1 MAIFYSCSL
10 FFEFAI
16 LLYTKL
22 EEVVYYYISTL
33 LCHSSG
39 CNVCLPFTF
48 IFSHW
53 FPFFWLIILCLIRQ
67 FRKCIKTHYHEHKN
81 VKTALFKIFMVNA
94 DEYPMGKIIFQIIN
108 FWLCQSDLARTWA
121 FQWGSLTCSTV
132 EYYS

>member
-39 CNVCLPFTF
+39 SNVCLTFTF
-48 IFSHW
+48 IFVTGSLFFGLLFCAW
-53 FPFFWLIILCLIRQ
+53 FVSSGSASKHISANTRMLKPLYLRFSWLMLMNILWE
-67 FRKCIKTHYHEHKN
+67 KS
-81 VKTALFKIFMVNA
+81 
-94 DEYPMGKIIFQIIN
+94 IFQIIN
-108 FWLCQSDLARTWA
+108 FWIRQSDLVRTWA
-121 FQWGSLTCSTV
+121 SQWRSLTCSTV
-132 EYYS
+132 E